1 MKTLD
6 AKTPDVKA
14 PDVNTDADL
23 TDILGETCTQSPYAY
38 FDALRSREPVHW
50 NARHRA
56 WLVTSHAAVSE
67 GLRDGRLLSNRMK
80 KLRESLA
87 PDKQASVG
95 RTLRLLE
102 DWMVFQDNP
111 DHRRVRSVVQKTF
124 TPQTVLR
131 LEHDIRALARQQ
143 VALLGRRLQDEP
155 DRPIDLLNEIAYE
168 IPGPIICRM
177 LGVPA
182 EDRYQFI
189 EWTEEVSS
197 VISGFADDPE
207 RYEKT
212 HAAVCSLEDYLTRI
226 IAEDRVGED
235 NLMSQLVA
243 AEADGERLSRSEVI
257 ASGILL
263 LFAGNRT
270 TSCMI
275 ANGVRALALHPDQLE
290 RLRADP
296 TLVNAAVEE
305 ILRWESH
312 TKATVRIV
320 GEDFEWH
327 GQPLRAG
334 QRVFLSPLSANRDP
348 SVFEDP
354 TRFDIQRPNANRHIA
369 FGTGVHLCLGMSLA
383 RLELRIFF
391 AEMLDTLP
399 MLRLVDPDSR
409 WVPSIVS
416 RVQRELW
423 VTAR

>member
-1 MKTLD
+1 MN
-6 AKTPDVKA
+6 PVQNEDV
-14 PDVNTDADL
+14 
-23 TDILGETCTQSPYAY
+23 TDILGDVCTQSPYAY
-38 FDALRSREPVHW
+38 FDALRAHDPVHW

-56 WLVTSHAAVSE
+56 WLITSHAAVSE
-67 GLRDGRLLSNRMK
+67 GLRNPKLLSNRMK
-80 KLRESLA
+80 KLRESLP
-87 PDKQASVG
+87 PDKQATVG

-111 DHRRVRSVVQKTF
+111 DHKRVRSVVQKAF
-124 TPQTVLR
+124 TPQVVLR
-131 LEHDIRALARQQ
+131 LEDDIRTLAREQ
-143 VALLGRRLQDEP
+143 VALLRRRLEEEP
-155 DRPIDLLNEIAYE
+155 GKPIDLLNEIAYE
-168 IPGPIICRM
+168 IPGPIICKM

-182 EDRYQFI
+182 EDRHQFI
-189 EWTEEVSS
+189 AWTEEVSS
-197 VISGFADDPE
+197 VIGGFADDPD

-212 HAAVCSLEDYLTRI
+212 HAAVTSLEAYLTQV
-226 IAEDRVGED
+226 IAQDRGGEG
-235 NLMSQLVA
+235 NLMAQLVA

-275 ANGVRALALHPDQLE
+275 ANGVRALALHPDQVAL
-290 RLRADP
+290 LRADP
-296 TLVNAAVEE
+296 TRVNAAVEE

-327 GQPLRAG
+327 GQQLRTG
-334 QRVFLSPLSANRDP
+334 QRVFLSPLSANHDP
-348 SVFEDP
+348 AMFQDP
-354 TRFDIQRPNANRHIA
+354 ARFDISRANAQRHIA

-391 AEMLDTLP
+391 GEMLDALP
-399 MLRLVDPDSR
+399 HLQLVDPDGQ
-409 WVPSIVS
+409 WLPSIVS

-423 VTAR
+423 VTARSS

>member
-1 MKTLD
+1 MQTE
-6 AKTPDVKA
+6 DV
-14 PDVNTDADL
+14 
-23 TDILGETCTQSPYAY
+23 TDILGDVCTQSPYAY
-38 FDALRSREPVHW
+38 FDALRSHEPVHW

-56 WLVTSHAAVSE
+56 WLITSHAAVSE
-67 GLRDGRLLSNRMK
+67 GLRNPKLLSNRMK

-87 PDKQASVG
+87 PDKQATVG

-111 DHRRVRSVVQKTF
+111 DHKRVRSVVQKAF
-124 TPQTVLR
+124 TPQVVLR
-131 LEHDIRALARQQ
+131 LEDDIRALAREQ
-143 VALLGRRLQDEP
+143 VALLRRRLQQEP
-155 DRPIDLLNEIAYE
+155 GKPIDLLNEIAYE
-168 IPGPIICRM
+168 IPGPIICKM
-177 LGVPA
+177 LGVPP

-189 EWTEEVSS
+189 AWTEEVSS
-197 VISGFADDPE
+197 VIGGFADDPE

-212 HAAVCSLEDYLTRI
+212 HAAVTSLEAYLTTV
-226 IAEDRVGED
+226 IAQDRGGEG
-235 NLMSQLVA
+235 NLMAQLVA

-275 ANGVRALALHPDQLE
+275 ANGVRALASHPEQVAL
-290 RLRADP
+290 LRADP
-296 TLVNAAVEE
+296 TRINAAVEE

-327 GQPLRAG
+327 GQQLRAG

-348 SVFEDP
+348 AMFEDP
-354 TRFDIQRPNANRHIA
+354 ARFDIGRPNAQRHIA

-399 MLRLVDPDSR
+399 HLQLVDPDGQWLS
-409 WVPSIVS
+409 SIVS

-423 VTAR
+423 ITARSS

>member
-1 MKTLD
+1 MN
-6 AKTPDVKA
+6 PA
-14 PDVNTDADL
+14 PQREDL
-23 TDILGETCTQSPYAY
+23 TDILGDVCTQSPYAY
-38 FDALRSREPVHW
+38 FDQLRAHEPVHW

-56 WLVTSHAAVSE
+56 WLITSHAAVSE
-67 GLRDGRLLSNRMK
+67 GLRDPRLLSNRMK

-87 PDKQASVG
+87 PDKQATVG

-124 TPQTVLR
+124 TPATVLR
-131 LEHDIRALARQQ
+131 LEPDIRALAREQ
-143 VALLGRRLQDEP
+143 VALLRQRLEAEP
-155 DRPIDLLNEIAYE
+155 DKPIDVLNEIAYE
-168 IPGPIICRM
+168 IPGPVICKM

-197 VISGFADDPE
+197 VIGGFADDPE

-212 HAAVCSLEDYLTRI
+212 HAAVSSLEDYLTRI
-226 IAEDRVGED
+226 ITEGRVGES
-235 NLMSQLVA
+235 NLMAQLVA
-243 AEADGERLSRSEVI
+243 AEADGERLTRSEVI
-257 ASGILL
+257 ATGILL

-275 ANGVRALALHPDQLE
+275 ANGTRALALHPDQLE

-296 TLVNAAVEE
+296 TLINAAVEE

-327 GQPLRAG
+327 GQRLRAG
-334 QRVFLSPLSANRDP
+334 ERVFLSPLAANRDP
-348 SVFEDP
+348 SVFDEP
-354 TRFDIQRPNANRHIA
+354 VRFDIRRPNVNRHIA
-369 FGTGVHLCLGMSLA
+369 FGTGVHLCLGMALA
-383 RLELRIFF
+383 RLELRTFLS
-391 AEMLDTLP
+391 EMLDTLP
-399 MLRLVDPDSR
+399 HLRLVDPGSR
-409 WVPSIVS
+409 WLPSIVS

-423 VTAR
+423 VTAKSP

>member
-1 MKTLD
+1 ME
-6 AKTPDVKA
+6 AARPEE
-14 PDVNTDADL
+14 DL
-23 TDILGETCTQSPYAY
+23 TDILGEVCTQSPYAY
-38 FDALRSREPVHW
+38 FDRLRSHEPVHW

-67 GLRDGRLLSNRMK
+67 GLRNPRLLSNRMK
-80 KLRESLA
+80 KLRESLS
-87 PDKQASVG
+87 PDKQATVG

-111 DHRRVRSVVQKTF
+111 DHKRVRSVVQKTF
-124 TPQTVLR
+124 TPNTVLR
-131 LEHDIRALARQQ
+131 LEDDIRSLAREQ
-143 VALLGRRLQDEP
+143 VALLRRRLEAEP
-155 DRPIDLLNEIAYE
+155 TKPIDLLNEIAYE
-168 IPGPIICRM
+168 IPGPVICKM
-177 LGVPA
+177 LGVPT
-182 EDRYQFI
+182 EDRHRFI

-197 VISGFADDPE
+197 VIGGFADDAE

-212 HAAVCSLEDYLTRI
+212 HAAVSSLESYLTRI
-226 IAEDRVGED
+226 IAEDRVGEG

-275 ANGVRALALHPDQLE
+275 ANGVRALVLHPDQLA
-290 RLRADP
+290 LLCADP
-296 TLVNAAVEE
+296 TLVNGAVEE

-320 GEDFEWH
+320 GEDFEWN
-327 GQPLRAG
+327 GRKLRAG
-334 QRVFLSPLSANRDP
+334 ERVFLSPLSANRDP
-348 SVFEDP
+348 AVFEAPD
-354 TRFDIQRPNANRHIA
+354 RFDIRRPNANRHIA

-391 AEMLDTLP
+391 AEMLETLP
-399 MLRLVDPDSR
+399 KLRLVDPGSR
-409 WVPSIVS
+409 WLPSIVS

-423 VTAR
+423 VTARAA

>member
-1 MKTLD
+1 
-6 AKTPDVKA
+6 V
-14 PDVNTDADL
+14 TDR
-23 TDILGETCTQSPYAY
+23 TDILGEACTQSPYAY
-38 FDALRSREPVHW
+38 FDSLRSQAPVHW

-67 GLRDGRLLSNRMK
+67 GLRDARLLSNRMK

-87 PDKQASVG
+87 PDKQATVG

-111 DHRRVRSVVQKTF
+111 DHKRVRSVVQKTF
-124 TPQTVLR
+124 TPATVLR
-131 LEHDIRALARQQ
+131 LEDDIRALARQQ
-143 VALLGRRLQDEP
+143 VAVLRQRLQDEP
-155 DRPIDLLNEIAYE
+155 GTPIDLLNEIAYE
-168 IPGPIICRM
+168 IPGPIICKM
-177 LGVPA
+177 LGVPTA
-182 EDRYQFI
+182 DRHQFI

-197 VISGFADDPE
+197 VIGGFADDAD

-212 HAAVCSLEDYLTRI
+212 HAAVSSLEDYLTRI
-226 IAEDRVGED
+226 IEEDRVGEG

-275 ANGVRALALHPDQLE
+275 ANGVRALALHPDQVEL
-290 RLRADP
+290 LRADP
-296 TLVNAAVEE
+296 TRVNAAVEE

-327 GQPLRAG
+327 GQRLRAG
-334 QRVFLSPLSANRDP
+334 ERVFLSPLSANRDP
-348 SVFEDP
+348 TVFEDP
-354 TRFDIQRPNANRHIA
+354 ARFDIQRPNAHRHIA

-399 MLRLVDPDSR
+399 LLRLVDPGSR
-409 WVPSIVS
+409 WLPSIVS

-423 VTAR
+423 VQGR